1 MHPNICSK
9 LVPLLIVIVLC
20 FVILRLAN
28 KQQSDHI
35 LELNVHANSGNGQLH
50 ELYTSDDVLLYR
62 NGYTELKNK
71 KFLEYL
77 RNNIIVNPS
86 KQKINLTQPEL
97 HDFSQLN
104 QSR

>member
-9 LVPLLIVIVLC
+9 LVPLLIVIFLC

-28 KQQSDHI
+28 KQHSDHI
-35 LELNVHANSGNGQLH
+35 LELKGVHANSGNGQ
-50 ELYTSDDVLLYR
+50 LYTSDDVLLYR
-62 NGYTELKNK
+62 DGYTELKNK

-77 RNNIIVNPS
+77 RNHIIVNPS
-86 KQKINLTQPEL
+86 KQRINLTQPEL